1 MYSTVGS
8 TRHRL
13 GRSQS
18 GQPLS
23 SRLSILMLTKE
34 VTALRLSLVAFSS
47 AA

>member
-1 MYSTVGS
+1 MYSRMCS
-8 TRHRL
+8 TYLRL